1 MRLWQTVGLLSPYDL
16 RKRKK
21 RIICNLIV
29 DICVEMGKNTQE
41 LDTDYYVVN
50 AVDIDLPGALSYMAE
65 TVGLDMITEANGAV
79 VAFKSA
85 SITDVQGITSASERI
100 QQFLE
105 RNRPKRLIFDFEAVK
120 FFSSQLLGLLL
131 EARAKLKKYDG
142 EAVVS
147 AINLQLYRVFRIT
160 NLDKVFTFF
169 PDKESALN
177 AANTG

>member
-1 MRLWQTVGLLSPYDL
+1 MS
-16 RKRKK
+16 
-21 RIICNLIV
+21 
-29 DICVEMGKNTQE
+29 KNTQE
-41 LDTDYYVVN
+41 FHTDYYVYD
-50 AVDIDLPGALSYMAE
+50 AVDIDLRGVSCDMAE
-65 TVGLDMITEANGAV
+65 TVGLDMIAEANGAV

-85 SITDVQGITSASERI
+85 SITDVQGITSASEKI

-105 RNRPKRLIFDFEAVK
+105 KNRPKRLVFDFEAVK

-131 EARAKLKKYDG
+131 EVRAKLKNYDG

-147 AINLQLYRVFRIT
+147 AINPQLYRVFRIT